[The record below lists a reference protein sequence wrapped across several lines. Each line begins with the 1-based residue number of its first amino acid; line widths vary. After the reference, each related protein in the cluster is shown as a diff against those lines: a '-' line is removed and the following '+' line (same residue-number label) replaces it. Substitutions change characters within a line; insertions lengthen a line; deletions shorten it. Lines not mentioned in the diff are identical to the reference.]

1 MRIADLIQSLG
12 VTIANRDSTPPSHGA
27 LGDIRICDITED
39 SRTVLPGSLFI
50 ARKGEKS
57 DGRAFVPGAIDA
69 GAVAI
74 LTDDPALQL
83 PEHHRP
89 HGPVALLLAPD
100 LSLATARL
108 AERFYGDPSSKLTVI
123 GVTGT
128 NGKTTTTF
136 LIHQMLN
143 ALGIRCGLIG
153 TVVIDDGV
161 EVASA
166 SLTTPPALELSRTLA
181 RMHDAG
187 CVAAVMEVSS
197 HSLHQRRVGAVAF
210 NAAVFTNLTHDHLD
224 YHGTM
229 EAYGAAKAMLFAAL
243 PADGVAV
250 VNIQDPG
257 HSQMAKSAPT
267 TARLIRCTV
276 DGVMAGSS
284 GAGNVAGGGVGLP
297 IAGGT
302 APETV
307 RRARVVGAGTTST
320 EVEFAGFAEHA
331 QVVRIP
337 LIGAFNVMN
346 ALQAIAVV
354 HALYG
359 GTGEDDFSIQIIGEA
374 LSRAAPPPGRVEP
387 VTRDEA
393 PIGVFVDYAHT
404 DDALKTVLSTVR
416 AAMNDRQRADPTK
429 PAGQLWCVF
438 GCGGDRDRTKRPKM
452 GRVAAELA
460 DRVVITSDNP
470 RTENADAIIAE
481 IQAGISADDAGKVGV
496 EPDRERAIGRA
507 VREAAPGDVVVIA
520 GKGHEDYQILPDPA
534 RPGATISRHFDDRE
548 VARAALTERGI
559 RPRPVASA
567 RRAAEDDE
575 LDDLDMPGLP
585 PQHPERGA
593 STVSG
598 G

>member
-12 VTIANRDSTPPSHGA
+12 VTISNREGASPDA

-57 DGRAFVPGAIDA
+57 DGRAFVSGAILA

-74 LTDDPALQL
+74 LTDDPALRL
-83 PEHHRP
+83 PEQHRP
-89 HGPVALLLAPD
+89 HGPVALLYAAD
-100 LSLATARL
+100 LGLATARL

-153 TVVIDDGV
+153 TVVIDDGA
-161 EVASA
+161 EVAPA

-250 VNIQDPG
+250 VNIQDVA
-257 HSQMAKSAPT
+257 HSQMARSAPT
-267 TARLIRCTV
+267 TARIIRCTV
-276 DGVMAGSS
+276 DGGVGS
-284 GAGNVAGGGVGLP
+284 GGETGSGVGLGLP
-297 IAGGT
+297 ITGGT

-307 RRARVVGAGTTST
+307 RRARAVGAGTTST
-320 EVEFAGFAEHA
+320 EVEFVGFAEHA
-331 QVVRIP
+331 HVVRIP

-359 GTGEDDFSIQIIGEA
+359 GTGEDDFSFEIIGEA
-374 LSRAAPPPGRVEP
+374 LSRAAPPAGRVEP

-416 AAMNDRQRADPTK
+416 GAMNDHQRAASARS
-429 PAGQLWCVF
+429 AGQLWCVF

-452 GRVAAELA
+452 GRIAAERA

-470 RTENADAIIAE
+470 RTENAEAIIAE
-481 IQAGISADDAGKVGV
+481 IQTGIPAAQAGKVVV
-496 EPDRERAIGRA
+496 EPDRERAIRRA

-520 GKGHEDYQILPDPA
+520 GKGHEDYQILPDPSK
-534 RPGATISRHFDDRE
+534 PGATITRHFDDRE

-559 RPRPVASA
+559 RPRPAASA
-567 RRAAEDDE
+567 RRAADDDE
-575 LDDLDMPGLP
+575 LDDLDLPGLP
-585 PQHPERGA
+585 LQPPDRGA